1 MEGIFMNGEVAQ
13 ICDITIAAKNAL
25 KIKLLI
31 HPANMKTK
39 QNSCL
44 LKIIKLK
51 M

>member
-1 MEGIFMNGEVAQ
+1 MNGEVAQ

-31 HPANMKTK
+31 PPANMKIK
-39 QNSCL
+39 YNFYS